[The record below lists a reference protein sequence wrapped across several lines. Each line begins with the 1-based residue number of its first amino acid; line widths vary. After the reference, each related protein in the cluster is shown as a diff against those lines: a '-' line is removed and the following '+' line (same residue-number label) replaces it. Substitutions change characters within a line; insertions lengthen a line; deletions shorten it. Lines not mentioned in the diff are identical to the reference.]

1 MTANLNQNKH
11 NAPQWKNMVVLSSF
25 PEKLQGLNTL
35 ASNLWWTWNYEVKDL
50 FQEIDEKLWRE
61 TQNPIDV
68 LKEIC
73 MARLQELEREQAFMA
88 RYHSILEK
96 YEKYVSVKPD
106 AAKARIGY
114 FSMEYGLDDSLKIFS
129 GGLGI
134 LAGDYLKEASDTN
147 TNMVAVG
154 FLYRY
159 GYFQQQLSLDGEQM
173 AIYTPQSPSQLPIQL
188 VKDAKGNNITVQ
200 VGLPGRILNAQIW
213 LVNVGRIK
221 LYLLDTDIAENSDE
235 DKTITHAL
243 YGGNNENRL
252 KQEMLLGIGGV
263 RCLEAVGEKIDVFHC
278 NEGHAAFINLER
290 LRKLIKHESFP
301 FPKAL
306 EIVRSSTLYTTHT
319 PVPAGHDSFPEDLMM
334 TYLGQFPERLQ
345 LQWNEFMNLG
355 RMYANNHGENF
366 SMSNLAICTSQEV
379 NGVSRLHG
387 DVSKDMFKDLWPG
400 YTVSESHIGYV
411 TNGVHYGTWT
421 AKEWQ
426 KLYAAAFGEGFLNNQ
441 SDTSYWEKIHTV
453 SDDTIWDIRQSQ
465 REKLVSFVK
474 ERLRKTWTE
483 RYEDP
488 KKLIKIIQSVNKN
501 TLTIGFAR
509 RFATYKR
516 AYLLFS
522 NLERLSKIVNNPEQP
537 VQFIFAG
544 KAHPNDKPGQDI
556 IKEIVRIS
564 KLPEFLGKIIFL
576 ENYDMNLARK
586 LVQGVD
592 IWLNTPTRPLEAS
605 GTSGMKAVMN
615 GAMNFSVLDGW
626 WCEGYKEGAGWALP
640 EKRTYTNQDFQNRLD
655 AETIYSILENEIAP
669 LYYDRG
675 IDNIPHNWVKFVKKC
690 IAEIAPEFTTKRMI
704 DDYHSRFYSKLED
717 RKRLVCDNNY
727 AVAEQIYQWKKNI
740 SEAWDSIYVVMNEL
754 KATDSLVLGKSY
766 KATIKVDLK
775 GLKPEDIGFDFVIT
789 ETNKEGVVETV
800 SCEAYKFVK
809 MEDNLAVYELVVT
822 PSQSGIFN
830 YSVRMYPYSDFLPYR
845 QDFPYVKWL

>member
-1 MTANLNQNKH
+1 MTTNLNQNKH

-25 PEKLQGLNTL
+25 PENLQGLNTL

-50 FQEIDEKLWRE
+50 FQEIDEKLWNA

-68 LKEIC
+68 LKEISI
-73 MARLQELEREQAFMA
+73 ARLQELEKNQGFMN
-88 RYHSILEK
+88 RYHAILEK
-96 YEKYVSVKPD
+96 FDKYVAQQPD
-106 AAKARIGY
+106 ASKARIGY

-154 FLYRY
+154 FMYKY
-159 GYFQQQLSLDGEQM
+159 GYFQQQLSLDGEQL
-173 AIYTPQSPSQLPIQL
+173 AVYTPQSPSQLPIQL

-290 LRKLIKHESFP
+290 LRKLIKHKGFA

-319 PVPAGHDSFPEDLMM
+319 PVPAGHDQFPEDLMM

-355 RMYANNHGENF
+355 RMYPNNQGEQF

-400 YTVSESHIGYV
+400 YDVSESHIGYV

-421 AKEWQ
+421 ASEWQ
-426 KLYAAAFGEGFLNNQ
+426 KLYADTFGKNFLNNQ
-441 SDTSYWEKIHTV
+441 SDKNYWSKIYGV
-453 SDDTIWDIRQSQ
+453 SDEKIWDIRQAQ
-465 REKLVSFVK
+465 REKLINFVK
-474 ERLRKTWTE
+474 ERLNKAWTE

-488 KKLIKIIQSVNKN
+488 KKLLKIIQSVNKN

-522 NLERLSKIVNNPEQP
+522 NLDRLSKIVNNPEQP

-544 KAHPNDKPGQDI
+544 KAHPNDKPGQDV

-655 AETIYSILENEIAP
+655 AETIYSILENEIVP
-669 LYYDRG
+669 LYYDKG
-675 IDNIPHNWVKFVKKC
+675 IDNVPHKWVQYVKKC

-704 DDYHSRFYSKLED
+704 DDYHSRFYSKLEA
-717 RKRLVCDNNY
+717 RKRMVCDNNY
-727 AVAEQIYQWKKNI
+727 AVAEEIYQWKKNV
-740 SEAWDSIYVVMNEL
+740 AATWDSIYVVMNDL
-754 KATDSLVLGKSY
+754 KATDSLVLGHSY
-766 KATIKVDLK
+766 KAIVKVDLK
-775 GLKPEDIGFDFVIT
+775 GLKPENVCFDFVIT
-789 ETNKEGVVETV
+789 ETNREGKTETV
-800 SCEAYKFVK
+800 SCETYKFVK
-809 MEDNLAVYELVVT
+809 MEDNLAVYELNVT
-822 PSQSGIFN
+822 PNQSGIFN
-830 YSVRMYPYSDFLPYR
+830 YSVRMYPYADFLPYR